1 MTKRLIITF
10 ILTLAL
16 ITGTTTAYA
25 SSHHYYTSQT
35 FSNGLTAKYVLM
47 NLPANE
53 ISVGVGTANSRILSA
68 DTLKNIS
75 STRTPEGKKAFASI
89 NGTYFS
95 AYNGVPLPYGT
106 MIDNGRL
113 LHVGNY
119 GAVLGITADKRMV
132 IDNLNVSLIGK
143 INGEHRFTP
152 WGLNH
157 PREEAE
163 AIMIFTPDFSDQTH
177 MPQAKNIVV
186 SANKVV
192 QMTSG
197 STSIPADG
205 FVIAFNPGLHSLT
218 DRFTIGD
225 TVTYE
230 TEYTSSRPGATPHE
244 SDIWKEVVY
253 AVGAGPSIIINGAV
267 TADGTTEGFT
277 EAKINTQKAQRS
289 FIGYREDGRL
299 IMGTVAKASIK
310 DLALICTELNLK
322 SAINLDGGASSGL
335 MYYDSYKTTP
345 GRNLN
350 NALMF
355 FE

>member
-1 MTKRLIITF
+1 
-10 ILTLAL
+10 
-16 ITGTTTAYA
+16 
-25 SSHHYYTSQT
+25 
-35 FSNGLTAKYVLM
+35 
-47 NLPANE
+47 
-53 ISVGVGTANSRILSA
+53 
-68 DTLKNIS
+68 
-75 STRTPEGKKAFASI
+75 
-89 NGTYFS
+89 
-95 AYNGVPLPYGT
+95 
-106 MIDNGRL
+106 MIDNGKL
-113 LHVGNY
+113 LHIGNY
-119 GAVLGITADKRMV
+119 GAVIGITADKRMV

-163 AIMIFTPDFSDQTH
+163 AIVIFTPDFSDQTY
-177 MPQAKNIVV
+177 MSQARNVVV

-192 QMTSG
+192 QITSG
-197 STSIPADG
+197 SAAIPADG

-230 TEYTSSRPGATPHE
+230 AGFTSARPGTALHE
-244 SDIWKEVVY
+244 SEIWKEVVY

-289 FIGYREDGRL
+289 FIGFRDDGRL
-299 IMGTVAKASIK
+299 IMGTVARASIQ
-310 DLALICTELNLK
+310 DLAVICKELNLK

-350 NALMF
+350 NALIF